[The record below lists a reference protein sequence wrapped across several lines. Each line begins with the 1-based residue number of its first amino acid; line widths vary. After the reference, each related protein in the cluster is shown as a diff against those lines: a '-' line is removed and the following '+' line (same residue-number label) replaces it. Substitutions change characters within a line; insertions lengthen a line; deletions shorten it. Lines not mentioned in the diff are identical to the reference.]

1 MTRPSQAY
9 SFETLW
15 RAVELARR
23 NLEPRAFRPRERE
36 LLEEHLDAATDML
49 RFFSGREAEVRE
61 MRERQ
66 ASRA

>member
-1 MTRPSQAY
+1 MTRPAPAY

-23 NLEPRAFRPRERE
+23 NLDSRAFRPRERE

-49 RFFSGREAEVRE
+49 RFFSGREAEVRAMKE
-61 MRERQ
+61 KQM
-66 ASRA
+66 AKL

>member
-1 MTRPSQAY
+1 MTHPSQVY

-36 LLEEHLDAATDML
+36 LLEEHLDAAADAL
-49 RFFSGREAEVRE
+49 RFFSGREAEVRAMKE
-61 MRERQ
+61 KQSAPR
-66 ASRA
+66 